1 MLMIQHSY
9 YKRPFNLRWN
19 FALFIRYAMP
29 VNFRLEL
36 QDTVFPL
43 KTVSNYFVLLYIA
56 SNPLEAFDGKDPCII
71 VVNFHGV

>member
-1 MLMIQHSY
+1 
-9 YKRPFNLRWN
+9 
-19 FALFIRYAMP
+19 MP

-56 SNPLEAFDGKDPCII
+56 SNPLEGFDGKDPYII